1 LAVKIDTIYHQLQ
14 KKLIRNHNNTTGDS
28 LSTPGYQSTARYW
41 INELHNGDVEKASPL
56 LRAMLVSRGQNDL
69 IQILGE
75 GAGGEAGGS
84 GEEQQVLELQPQGGA
99 QNQQQNQDLAN
110 SLTGS

>member
-1 LAVKIDTIYHQLQ
+1 MLG
-14 KKLIRNHNNTTGDS
+14 NNILKS
-28 LSTPGYQSTARYW
+28 LD
-41 INELHNGDVEKASPL
+41 IEIAS
-56 LRAMLVSRGQNDL
+56 SQNDL

-84 GEEQQVLELQPQGGA
+84 GEEIIQDLQTSGGA